1 MGVVYQS
8 FDPDIRRAVAL
19 KTIRKELLSDEDGAA
34 AVSARFR
41 REAQAAGRLL
51 HPGIVTVY
59 EYGED
64 AHFAFIAMEYVEGS
78 SLRQY
83 FERSVRFEEQDVV
96 SIMVQLLDALQYA
109 HDERVWH
116 RDIKPAN
123 IIIMNNGRIKVAD
136 FGIARLESSTLT
148 QVGALMGT
156 PGFIAPEQYL
166 GAEIDHRVDI
176 FAAGVVFYELLTGK
190 LPFSGSKD
198 SVMYQVCHEAAQ
210 PPSVAAG
217 NRALA
222 RFDAIA
228 LQALAKLPEE
238 RYASAGRFRAD
249 LLEAYDQP
257 VSPTISEQTL
267 MRNTGAVDESAED
280 SSPHGT
286 PRKSAK
292 GAPPAPSPSPA
303 APGPHSSTI
312 STQILIAEG
321 WNIDELG
328 ELEHSLINFVGPV
341 ARVMVRRATRHAK
354 DFASVVKTLADQIR
368 MPEDRAK
375 FLQENAR
382 LAGTGTAPSRTAR
395 PVDDSQTVIPGLD
408 SAGQSEE
415 PGPSS
420 GDIARATELL
430 VDRLGPL
437 GRILVREQVRPGVSR
452 AAFLA
457 RVADRLSGS
466 EKEQFLQDF
475 ERTGIGASRPAEIVK
490 PSAPATPLVAHIRP
504 SSESALSDAEIA
516 LATRLLVEYL
526 GPLARILVPE
536 AAARPGITRAAFL
549 AELAD
554 RLTARERERFTVDFE
569 RLR

>member
-1 MGVVYQS
+1 MGVVYKS

-19 KTIRKELLSDEDGAA
+19 KTIRKELVSDEVGAA

-64 AHFAFIAMEYVEGS
+64 ADFAFIAMEYVEGS

-83 FERSVRFEEQDVV
+83 FERNVRFEERDVV
-96 SIMVQLLDALQYA
+96 SIMVQLLGALQYA

-136 FGIARLESSTLT
+136 FGIARLDSSTLT

-166 GAEIDHRVDI
+166 GAEVDHRIDI

-190 LPFSGSKD
+190 LPFSGCKE

-210 PPSVAAG
+210 LPSVAAG
-217 NRALA
+217 ERALA
-222 RFDAIA
+222 RFDDIA

-238 RYASAGRFRAD
+238 RYGSADRFRAD

-257 VSPTISEQTL
+257 VSATVSEETL
-267 MRNTGAVDESAED
+267 IRDAGGMDESGED
-280 SSPHGT
+280 SSPRGT
-286 PRKSAK
+286 PRKSTH
-292 GAPPAPSPSPA
+292 GAPPAPSP
-303 APGPHSSTI
+303 
-312 STQILIAEG
+312 
-321 WNIDELG
+321 
-328 ELEHSLINFVGPV
+328 
-341 ARVMVRRATRHAK
+341 
-354 DFASVVKTLADQIR
+354 
-368 MPEDRAK
+368 
-375 FLQENAR
+375 
-382 LAGTGTAPSRTAR
+382 TAR
-395 PVDDSQTVIPGLD
+395 PVDDSQTVIPELEN
-408 SAGQSEE
+408 ARQAAE

-420 GDIARATELL
+420 EEIARATRLL

-466 EKEQFLQDF
+466 EKEDFQKHF
-475 ERTGIGASRPAEIVK
+475 ERTDVSASRTAGIANVVPLAMPARGN
-490 PSAPATPLVAHIRP
+490 IRP
-504 SSESALSDAEIA
+504 SSAALPSDAEIA
-516 LATRLLVEYL
+516 RAARLLVDYL
-526 GPLARILVPE
+526 GPLARILVHE
-536 AAARPGITRAAFL
+536 VAARPGITRAGFL
-549 AELAD
+549 ADLAD
-554 RLTARERERFTVDFE
+554 RLTARERERFLVDFE
-569 RLR
+569 RLK